1 MASLFVNA
9 MAKANIFSVM
19 VIIDF
24 ALYSYRAE
32 YLLIWK
38 YVMNVRILWA
48 VYSVWK
54 Y

>member
-1 MASLFVNA
+1 MNN

-24 ALYSYRAE
+24 ALYFLQSWVFTDME
-32 YLLIWK
+32 
-38 YVMNVRILWA
+38 VRDECA
-48 VYSVWK
+48 DFMGSYSVWK

>member
-1 MASLFVNA
+1 MPLASLFVND

-24 ALYSYRAE
+24 DCIFYKTE

-38 YVMNVRILWA
+38 YVMNVRIL
-48 VYSVWK
+48 
-54 Y
+54 